1 MAIICIRGGS
11 ISAGHLVTQSYVD
24 VLTHDEI
31 LNNHTI
37 INISNVGDSSFEGVW
52 QFDRILLHKPD
63 ILIIHFGMDD
73 IFRPVYRSEFKE
85 NLVRMVQ
92 KAREASINT
101 IILVTL
107 HLVQNPHLMER
118 VEAITN
124 TVREVAFDMH
134 CYLATVHIEWMNY
147 LYETGNSLT
156 TLLTN
161 DERYPNELGHKLI
174 AQAIKRKLN
183 SILQ

>member
-1 MAIICIRGGS
+1 MATICIRGGS
-11 ISAGHLVTQSYVD
+11 ISAGHLATQSYVD
-24 VLTHDEI
+24 VLKSDEI
-31 LNNHTI
+31 LRNHTI
-37 INISNVGDSSFEGVW
+37 INISRVGDSSFEGVW
-52 QFDRILLHKPD
+52 QFEQVLSHKPD

-92 KAREASINT
+92 KAREGSINT
-101 IILVTL
+101 LILVTL

-118 VEAITN
+118 VESITN
-124 TVREVAFDMH
+124 TVRDVAFDMK

-147 LYETGNSLT
+147 MYETGNNIT

-161 DERYPNELGHKLI
+161 DERYPNELGHQLI
-174 AQAIKRKLN
+174 AQAIKRKLT
-183 SILQ
+183 SVLQ